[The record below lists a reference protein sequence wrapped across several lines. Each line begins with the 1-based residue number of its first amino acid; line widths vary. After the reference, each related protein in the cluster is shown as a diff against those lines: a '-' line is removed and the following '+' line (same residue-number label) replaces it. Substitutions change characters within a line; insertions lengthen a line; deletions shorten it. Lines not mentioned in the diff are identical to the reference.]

1 MSKSN
6 NELVESRVDTLAAYF
21 LDIGLGLERDRNA
34 FVQLFFCQG
43 NKL

>member
-1 MSKSN
+1 MSEGN
-6 NELVESRVDTLAAYF
+6 NELVESRVDTLTAYL
-21 LDIGLGLERDRNA
+21 LDIGLRLERDCDA